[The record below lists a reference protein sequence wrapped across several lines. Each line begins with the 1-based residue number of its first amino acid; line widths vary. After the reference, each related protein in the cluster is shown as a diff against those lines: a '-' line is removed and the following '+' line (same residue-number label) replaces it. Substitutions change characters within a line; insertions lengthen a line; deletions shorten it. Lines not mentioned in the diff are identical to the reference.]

1 MLIAAIKNGWLSEDD
16 VIKESLIGIK
26 RAGASGIFTYF
37 APKIAK
43 SLKDGIF

>member
-26 RAGASGIFTYF
+26 RAGATAIFTYF